1 MLLAAP
7 MTGQQKIHPV
17 LCGNDLFSDILRQQ
31 YPDLQKAME
40 QTFDQSVKA
49 QLPRR
54 WEPLTIPVVVH
65 VVWKNPEENLHDSI
79 LLNQLAILNE
89 DFNRLNPD
97 TAGLRSIFKPVAG
110 NADIHFELA
119 SIVRV
124 QTDQDF
130 AVDILGSNLLPEVK
144 HDATGGS
151 EAWDPDHYLNIWVCK
166 IQPIEIFGIVVGQI
180 LGFSFPPNNL
190 ANWPPDV
197 GAPTP
202 GEDGVV
208 IDFRVFGSNNPN
220 PIENPTTLD
229 PLVVK
234 GRTPVHEVGHYLGLR
249 HIWGDG
255 GLLGPNDCAQS
266 DGIEDTP
273 FANAQSEFDCDT
285 TKNTCAQVEPYYQ
298 ADMPDLIE
306 NYMDY
311 ASESCMN
318 MFTQGQVD
326 LMRNVLQGPRSGLIE
341 GSSAITPIAYPS
353 PWLIYPNPA
362 RNNITIK
369 SLTDGQR
376 VKHVQITDINGRI
389 LVNIDRLEDLNSADR
404 SIQLPDL
411 PAGIYMVRIN
421 GSSLSQQQL
430 LVIHP

>member
-341 GSSAITPIAYPS
+341 GSSAITPIAFPS